1 MKFTARAAA
10 AVFFLGIA
18 SSATSQSISLSLE
31 QAMDLAADQSFGVR
45 QAQLDRDLAASETA
59 ELIRTGLPQI
69 SGSVDYTNYIDIPT
83 QVMSG
88 GGFGLDP
95 HLVTFLGG
103 VSDATGVPLNAPAP
117 DPNAITEFQ
126 FGAAQTFTAG
136 VTATQLIFSG
146 SFLVGVQAAKAW
158 AKAKESSVGAS
169 VQDARRAAA
178 EAYAAVVVGHAQVA
192 LFEEM
197 IQVVGNAAKDAQK
210 MAREG
215 LIEPTDADQAELQFS
230 AIQSQMSAA
239 TMGVFVAEK
248 VLAFTCA
255 LPAGHLIETTDDIR
269 ALESS
274 LAGIRTLAIDF
285 RVDRLPTIQ
294 SLAHNVELS
303 ELGIK
308 IERANG
314 LPTISSFYSNQR
326 NAQRDAFNF
335 MGDGAWYPIQLVGVK
350 VGVPLWSSGSG
361 KEKMAQARIAHEK
374 ASLALEQ
381 MTLAAELEHHGAMSA
396 YISALDQKQQREKSF
411 TLAMRILDHT
421 GTRFAEGE
429 ATSFDFTQATSQA
442 LQAQGDY
449 IQAVLA
455 SLNAHF
461 RLQHAHG
468 K

>member
-1 MKFTARAAA
+1 
-10 AVFFLGIA
+10 
-18 SSATSQSISLSLE
+18 
-31 QAMDLAADQSFGVR
+31 
-45 QAQLDRDLAASETA
+45 
-59 ELIRTGLPQI
+59 
-69 SGSVDYTNYIDIPT
+69 
-83 QVMSG
+83 
-88 GGFGLDP
+88 
-95 HLVTFLGG
+95 
-103 VSDATGVPLNAPAP
+103 
-117 DPNAITEFQ
+117 
-126 FGAAQTFTAG
+126 
-136 VTATQLIFSG
+136 
-146 SFLVGVQAAKAW
+146 
-158 AKAKESSVGAS
+158 
-169 VQDARRAAA
+169 
-178 EAYAAVVVGHAQVA
+178 
-192 LFEEM
+192 
-197 IQVVGNAAKDAQK
+197 

-239 TMGVFVAEK
+239 AMGVFIAEK

-255 LPAGHLIETTDDIR
+255 LPAGHLIETTDDIH

-274 LAGIRTLAIDF
+274 LAGIRTLATGF
-285 RVDRLPTIQ
+285 RVDRLPSIQ

-314 LPTISSFYSNQR
+314 LPTINSFYSNQR

-335 MGDGAWYPIQLVGVK
+335 MGDGAWYPIQMVGVK

-361 KEKMAQARIAHEK
+361 KEKMAQARITHEK
-374 ASLALEQ
+374 AGLALEQ

-396 YISALDQKQQREKSF
+396 YISALDQKQQSEKSF

-429 ATSFDFTQATSQA
+429 ATSFDFTQATSRA
-442 LQAQGDY
+442 LQAQSDY

-461 RLQHAHG
+461 RLLHAHG